1 MDESRKKDALLLC
14 YAHTVQ
20 DIREDVALIKAQM
33 RSSLTRISWNYFI
46 EFHSGNEIQMFQ
58 LIMIDRTYTT
68 INIRCSNIMQL
79 YETAERGYVIEFISY
94 SEKFHIHISPRR
106 ARAVI
111 ANLTNSTNSVTSALR
126 LHTELD
132 PKSSKALWDYLI
144 NGTPDV
150 LIGVQSNNSQHCH
163 NDICDI
169 CRSLA

>member
-1 MDESRKKDALLLC
+1 M
-14 YAHTVQ
+14 Q

-94 SEKFHIHISPRR
+94 SEKFHIHISPRC

-111 ANLTNSTNSVTSALR
+111 ANSTTSALR

-132 PKSSKALWDYLI
+132 PKSAKALWDYLI
-144 NGTPDV
+144 SGSPDM
-150 LIGVQSNNSQHCH
+150 LIGVQANNSQHCH

-169 CRSLA
+169 CHSLA